1 MTPHLLLSPWWHIK
15 SGTSFPSWSNPQPLH
30 GIWVVPRA
38 LTFPCI
44 KPHVVYIS
52 LGLSWILGCLILSRG
67 LSKGLF
73 SESFILGLALDQCD
87 HPYLQ
92 KPTWRWNFLSKI
104 ISLSWRV
111 LVLKLALATFCEK
124 QWLCLGVRHW
134 VWTADMLES
143 MDVACSEGH
152 CEWGRW
158 LQDSVWSRYC
168 TFLTFCIS
176 ELILFV
182 R

>member
-15 SGTSFPSWSNPQPLH
+15 SGNSFPSWSTPLPLH

-73 SESFILGLALDQCD
+73 SESFILGFALDQRD
-87 HPYLQ
+87 HPYRQ

-104 ISLSWRV
+104 ISVSWRV

-143 MDVACSEGH
+143 MAAACSEGH
-152 CEWGRW
+152 REQGRW
-158 LQDSVWSRYC
+158 LQDSV
-168 TFLTFCIS
+168 
-176 ELILFV
+176 
-182 R
+182 